1 MVHTAGVDIS
11 EDLGLGDPDEQTG
24 GERRPGP
31 EDAIVNAPAAA
42 AVEAAPFDSLGRADD
57 DDPPRVFPSR

>member
-1 MVHTAGVDIS
+1 MGQTAGVDSS
-11 EDLGLGDPDEQTG
+11 EDRALDHLDEQAQA
-24 GERRPGP
+24 ERRPGP

-57 DDPPRVFPSR
+57 DDPPRVFPTQ

>member
-1 MVHTAGVDIS
+1 MGQTAEVEIS
-11 EDLGLGDPDEQTG
+11 DRGLGHLDEQTPV
-24 GERRPGP
+24 ERRPGP

-57 DDPPRVFPSR
+57 EDPPRVFPAR

>member
-1 MVHTAGVDIS
+1 MGQTAEVDIS
-11 EDLGLGDPDEQTG
+11 NRGLGHLDEQTPA
-24 GERRPGP
+24 EHRPGP

-57 DDPPRVFPSR
+57 DDPPRVFPTQ